1 MALTQTINKI
11 KKEIPANVKILAA
24 TKTRTTA
31 EIQEAVDS
39 GISIIGENYVQEA
52 EKKYPYIKGDIEKHC
67 IGHLQKNKIKKALE
81 IFDVIETVDSLD
93 IAKEIDKRTKKQIPT
108 YIEVNIGKETKKTG
122 VLPENLEILIEE
134 ISKLKNVKITGLMT
148 MAPFFEDIEKIR
160 PYFKEMKRL
169 FDKIHKKYPS
179 IAILSMGMSDSYK
192 IAIEEG
198 ANLIRLGTAIFGRR
212 S

>member
-108 YIEVNIGKETKKTG
+108 YIEVNIGKETKKTTS
-122 VLPENLEILIEE
+122 ENEKSSKEIHQN
-134 ISKLKNVKITGLMT
+134 SDVNWMNVNRGKNFL
-148 MAPFFEDIEKIR
+148 
-160 PYFKEMKRL
+160 
-169 FDKIHKKYPS
+169 
-179 IAILSMGMSDSYK
+179 
-192 IAIEEG
+192 
-198 ANLIRLGTAIFGRR
+198 N
-212 S
+212 